1 MDDAGRK
8 AALIP
13 RKRRTMDPKSIFYP
27 MIALAA
33 LTFAVLL
40 ILPFKRIGAAR
51 QGRVRPHDFKY
62 GESANVPGD
71 VAIPNRNLMNLLE
84 MPVLFYAACI
94 TFYVTKTVDATAIWL
109 SWSYFALRLGHS
121 AVHLT
126 YNKVLHRLAVYAA
139 SNVVLAVLWI
149 RLFRAISG

>member
-1 MDDAGRK
+1 MDQVAI
-8 AALIP
+8 L
-13 RKRRTMDPKSIFYP
+13 YP
-27 MIALAA
+27 MMALVA
-33 LTFAVLL
+33 LTFGVLL

-51 QGRVRPHDFKY
+51 KGRVRAHDFKY

-94 TFYVTKTVDATAIWL
+94 TFYVTGTTDATAVGLAWL
-109 SWSYFALRLGHS
+109 YFALRAGHS
-121 AVHLT
+121 LVHLT

-139 SNVVLAVLWI
+139 GNVVLAVIWV
-149 RLFRAISG
+149 RLFQAL